1 MIEHQLNIKHW
12 VALAVLTIAVIIAS
26 IHPLEFEAYL
36 LHQAGTVFMLVLLL
50 FTQKKIGMSFYSFVL
65 YLIFLLIHIIGAHY
79 LYSYVP
85 YNEWLIQLFGFDL
98 NQSMGWSRN
107 MYDRLVHLAC
117 GVLLYP
123 VLLRLFHVWLPEA
136 KPFTLFLLVVQFIM
150 ATSLI
155 YEWLEWLIAIGLSPE
170 EAENYNGQQGDM
182 WDAHKDMLLATVGAA
197 GYGLLDLCYKSLA
210 KIPQPESDHTSKDSI
225 QANREP

>member
-1 MIEHQLNIKHW
+1 MIEHQLSIKHW
-12 VALAVLTIAVIIAS
+12 LALTVLTVAVIIAS
-26 IHPLEFEAYL
+26 IRPLEFEAYL
-36 LHQAGTVFMLVLLL
+36 LHQAGTVFMLALLL

-85 YNEWLIQLFGFDL
+85 YNEWLIQLFNFDL

-123 VLLRLFHVWLPEA
+123 VLLRLFHVWLPGA
-136 KPFTLFLLVVQFIM
+136 KPFMLFLLVVQFIM